1 MGRFDGMVALVTGAT
16 SGTGTAVCER
26 LAGEGAAVACAD
38 VGGAEAIAARLAG
51 AWSLAMDVTDAA
63 QVAAGVGG
71 VLERGGRLDVLVNCA
86 GIDGEVAPTAE
97 LGEANLDAVVAV
109 NLRGPFLTMRAAL
122 PAMAAAGRG
131 AVVNVASV
139 FATIGTP
146 GFGHY
151 GAAKAGLLALTRAAA
166 VEYGPAGV
174 RVNALSPS
182 VIDTPTFRR
191 TSQHLP
197 PAAIEAGLARHAL
210 RRIAAPAEVA
220 AVVAFL
226 ASDDAS
232 FVSGADLPVDGGYS
246 AG

>member
-1 MGRFDGMVALVTGAT
+1 MDRFEGLVALVTGAT
-16 SGTGTAVCER
+16 SGTGAAVCER
-26 LAGEGAAVACAD
+26 LAAEGAAVCCAD
-38 VGGAEAIAARLAG
+38 VAGAEATAARLER

-63 QVAAGVGG
+63 QVAAGVGA
-71 VLERGGRLDVLVNCA
+71 VIERAGRLDVLVNCA
-86 GIDGEVAPTAE
+86 GLDGQVAPVAE
-97 LGEANLDAVVAV
+97 LEPGNLDAVVAV

-139 FATIGTP
+139 FATAGTP

-151 GAAKAGLLALTRAAA
+151 GAAKAGLLALTRSAA

-197 PAAIEAGLARHAL
+197 SEAIQAALERHPL

-226 ASDDAS
+226 ASEDAS
-232 FVSGADLPVDGGYS
+232 YVSGVDLPVDGGYT

>member
-1 MGRFDGMVALVTGAT
+1 MDRFEGLVALVTGAT
-16 SGTGTAVCER
+16 SGTGVAVCER
-26 LAGEGAAVACAD
+26 LADEGATVACAD
-38 VGGAEAIAARLAG
+38 VSGAEAIAGRIG
-51 AWSLAMDVTDAA
+51 RAWSLAMDVTDAD
-63 QVAAGVGG
+63 QVAAAVGG
-71 VLERGGRLDVLVNCA
+71 LLERGGRLDVLVNCA
-86 GIDGEVAPTAE
+86 GIDGQVAPTAE
-97 LGEANLDAVVAV
+97 LSEANLDAVVGV

-139 FATIGTP
+139 FATAGTP

-151 GAAKAGLLALTRAAA
+151 GAAKAGLLALTRSAA

-174 RVNALSPS
+174 RVNAVSPS

-191 TSQHLP
+191 TSQDMP
-197 PAAIEAGLARHAL
+197 PEAIAAAIGRHAL

-220 AVVAFL
+220 AAVAFL

-232 FVSGADLPVDGGYS
+232 FVSGADLPVDGGYT